1 MCIYK
6 YDTTHKH
13 NISALF
19 KFYQWY
25 SKYIATLQISRHF
38 PVYEKNIFSN
48 NSNVHA
54 KLLNS
59 IVEQCL
65 KPAFI
70 EGGRAS
76 IRAALTT

>member
-1 MCIYK
+1 MTLHTNIIVQSYSNSINGILSILQHFK
-6 YDTTHKH
+6 YPGT
-13 NISALF
+13 
-19 KFYQWY
+19 
-25 SKYIATLQISRHF
+25 F
-38 PVYEKNIFSN
+38 PFTKNIFSN

>member
-1 MCIYK
+1 M
-6 YDTTHKH
+6 TLHT
-13 NISALF
+13 NIIFQPYSASTNGIL
-19 KFYQWY
+19 
-25 SKYIATLQISRHF
+25 SILQHF
-38 PVYEKNIFSN
+38 RYPITFPFTKNIFSS

-54 KLLNS
+54 KIINN
-59 IVEQCL
+59 IVGQCL